1 MPSRK
6 KMLMFAAAFF
16 TSIWSFVIV
25 CLILATKNWASSEVT
40 FTQANSSTVTVT
52 IAYGIFEGVC
62 SQIITGGVQMPETTF
77 QVLDKLDNMETKSIN
92 VVIILLLILSLFSS
106 LLSSGFTCSN
116 TVCNPYQTFLGPI
129 GIYTWNSL
137 NGIFILLAMILF
149 AANIEAN
156 KLSVK
161 LASKCT
167 FSTNQY
173 EKSTSN
179 YGYSYW
185 IMLLILLL
193 NVATVIIIFFYHRAR
208 YSEKKEQERP
218 IENAPKDGILF

>member
-1 MPSRK
+1 
-6 KMLMFAAAFF
+6 
-16 TSIWSFVIV
+16 
-25 CLILATKNWASSEVT
+25 
-40 FTQANSSTVTVT
+40 
-52 IAYGIFEGVC
+52 
-62 SQIITGGVQMPETTF
+62 
-77 QVLDKLDNMETKSIN
+77 
-92 VVIILLLILSLFSS
+92 
-106 LLSSGFTCSN
+106 
-116 TVCNPYQTFLGPI
+116 
-129 GIYTWNSL
+129 
-137 NGIFILLAMILF
+137 MILF

>member
-25 CLILATKNWASSEVT
+25 CLVLATKHWASSKVT
-40 FTQANSSTVTVT
+40 FSQENSSINTEL
-52 IAYGIFEGVC
+52 FL
-62 SQIITGGVQMPETTF
+62 S
-77 QVLDKLDNMETKSIN
+77 VLDKLDNVEAKSVN
-92 VVIILLLILSLFSS
+92 VVIIFLLVLSLFSS

-137 NGIFILLAMILF
+137 NGIFIFLAMILF
-149 AANIEAN
+149 AVNIEAN
-156 KLSVK
+156 KLPAK

-167 FSTNQY
+167 SSTNQS

-193 NVATVIIIFFYHRAR
+193 NVATIVIIFFYHRAR